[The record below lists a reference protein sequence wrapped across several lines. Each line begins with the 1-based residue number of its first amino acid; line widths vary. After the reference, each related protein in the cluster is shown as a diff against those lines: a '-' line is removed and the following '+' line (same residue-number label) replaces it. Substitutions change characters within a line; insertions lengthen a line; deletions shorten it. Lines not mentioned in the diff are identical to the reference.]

1 MPTGTKN
8 MFRNSAPDN
17 DSLHSP
23 ARRKLLRGTALILA
37 LVTTKIGAVFA
48 RDQANTSDDREQ
60 HLRQTLKH
68 LAFRLFPHD
77 GLPTG
82 PYEEIATALISRAS
96 TDTTLA
102 EILEAGVAELDAGSP
117 TPWLRRA
124 EAQQLA
130 GIKRLA
136 GSGFFR
142 LMRSTTIEHL
152 YRNGEVWQLIGY
164 QGSSVEFGGYVD
176 RGFDDINWLPGESDQ
191 Q

>member
-8 MFRNSAPDN
+8 MFRNSAPDSG
-17 DSLHSP
+17 SLHSP
-23 ARRKLLRGTALILA
+23 ARRRLLRGTALILA
-37 LVTTKIGAVFA
+37 LVTSRIGAVFA
-48 RDQANTSDDREQ
+48 REQANTGDDREQ
-60 HLRQTLKH
+60 HLRQTLEQ

-77 GLPTG
+77 GLPDA
-82 PYEEIATALISRAS
+82 PYEEIATALINRAS

-102 EILEAGVAELDAGSP
+102 KVLEAGVAELDAGSP
-117 TPWLRRA
+117 TPWLGRG

-136 GSGFFR
+136 GGGFFR

-152 YRNGEVWQLIGY
+152 YRNREVWQLVGY
-164 QGSSVEFGGYVD
+164 QGSSVEYGGYID
-176 RGFDDINWLPGESDQ
+176 RGFDDIDWLPGEGEQ